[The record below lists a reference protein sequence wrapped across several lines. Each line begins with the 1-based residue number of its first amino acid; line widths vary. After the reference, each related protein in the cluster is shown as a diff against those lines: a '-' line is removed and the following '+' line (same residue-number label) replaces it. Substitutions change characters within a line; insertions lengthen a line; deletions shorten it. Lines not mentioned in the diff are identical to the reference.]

1 MTMTAIHR
9 CIWKLSLSLAATLLV
24 GACASLPPERG
35 VEGGGQSLSGKAYYT
50 YKVPYSRVK
59 STAVSTL
66 NARGLR
72 LESFGTIA
80 NGESIRAVS
89 STVSYNVEIER
100 VARGLTELRVN
111 ASGAGMLFG
120 NREAAAALVDD
131 VTRILEAT
139 KPAKR

>member
-1 MTMTAIHR
+1 MTTTTIRR
-9 CIWKLSLSLAATLLV
+9 CISKLSLPLAAALLV
-24 GACASLPPERG
+24 GACAPLPPDRG
-35 VEGGGQSLSGKAYYT
+35 LEGGGQSLSGKAYYT

-80 NGESIRAVS
+80 NGESISAVS

-100 VARGLTELRVN
+100 VAPGLTEMRVT
-111 ASGAGMLFG
+111 ASGAGLFG
-120 NREAAAALVDD
+120 NREASAALVDD

>member
-1 MTMTAIHR
+1 MTTTAISR
-9 CIWKLSLSLAATLLV
+9 WIPKLFLPLAGALLV
-24 GACASLPPERG
+24 GACAPLPPDRG
-35 VEGGGQSLSGKAYYT
+35 VEGGGQSLTGKAYYT

-72 LESFGTIA
+72 LESFGTIT

-89 STVSYNVEIER
+89 STVSYSVEIER
-100 VARGLTELRVN
+100 VATGLTELRVT
-111 ASGAGMLFG
+111 ASGAGMVFG